1 MNTLRLTYSPYGFGR
16 VLRVVQPR
24 ETTESNQADEKG
36 ASKSQPQASQHR
48 KSGTDDDEP

>member
-24 ETTESNQADEKG
+24 EATDLDQEEEKNAMEIQAKESTYRH
-36 ASKSQPQASQHR
+36 HR
-48 KSGTDDDEP
+48 TDDDEL